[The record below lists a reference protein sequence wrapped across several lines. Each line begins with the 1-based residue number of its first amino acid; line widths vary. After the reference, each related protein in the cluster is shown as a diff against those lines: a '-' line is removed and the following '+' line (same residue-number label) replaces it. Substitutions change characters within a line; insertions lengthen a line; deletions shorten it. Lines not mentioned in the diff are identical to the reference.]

1 MNVKAVIDTN
11 VLVSA
16 YWTRNSDSPPA
27 RVYRALLSGTV
38 TALVND
44 EIISEYRDVLHRPK
58 FDFNVEDIDKDIA
71 FIEQSGVKIHPG
83 DSTADFPDPDDK
95 VFFCTALA
103 GDAHLVTGNM
113 KHYPKADFIV
123 THYLLTL
130 ESSSPIW
137 YNMRRQRQK
146 CRSHRQAEKSPLV
159 ARSNPRHLFFT
170 TLEQ

>member
-1 MNVKAVIDTN
+1 MTVKAVIDTN

-27 RVYRALLSGTV
+27 RVYRALFSGTV

-58 FDFNVEDIDKDIA
+58 FGFNAEDIDKDIA
-71 FIEQSGVKIHPG
+71 FIEQSGVKIHPA

-123 THYLLTL
+123 TPAQFC
-130 ESSSPIW
+130 EI
-137 YNMRRQRQK
+137 
-146 CRSHRQAEKSPLV
+146 V
-159 ARSNPRHLFFT
+159 GI
-170 TLEQ
+170 

>member
-1 MNVKAVIDTN
+1 MFSSLHTGRETQIP
-11 VLVSA
+11 L
-16 YWTRNSDSPPA
+16 RHG
-27 RVYRALLSGTV
+27 YRALLSGTV

-123 THYLLTL
+123 THYLL
-130 ESSSPIW
+130 I
-137 YNMRRQRQK
+137 
-146 CRSHRQAEKSPLV
+146 SPLNPQ
-159 ARSNPRHLFFT
+159 ARYGTIHGDKDRNVGVTGRRRSLRWWRGAILAICFSRR
-170 TLEQ
+170 

>member
-38 TALVND
+38 TAFVND
-44 EIISEYRDVLHRPK
+44 EIISEYKDVLHRPK
-58 FDFNVEDIDKDIA
+58 FGFNAEDIDKDIA

-103 GDAHLVTGNM
+103 GDAHLVTGSCLD
-113 KHYPKADFIV
+113 DFLDPRETMPDV
-123 THYLLTL
+123 F
-130 ESSSPIW
+130 ESLFVS
-137 YNMRRQRQK
+137 NRALHRAMRSRI
-146 CRSHRQAEKSPLV
+146 
-159 ARSNPRHLFFT
+159 T
-170 TLEQ
+170 